1 MVKPISSRRAYRAFG
16 VCSHPNFGTT
26 VYKNTTDWMDALA
39 KTGASYFRG
48 LYADSIY
55 RHQDHHRQRAPAH
68 GSSGA

>member
-48 LYADSIY
+48 LYAEGITATKTTTASA
-55 RHQDHHRQRAPAH
+55 RAHR
-68 GSSGA
+68 SSGA